1 MREVRACDF
10 CGAGAAGVFE
20 VLPAGVDGDDPKRM
34 LLCADCRDTLS
45 GVVDPLLAALDAGT
59 TLDGDTDTAGASA
72 EAGAETEAGTDGG
85 AEGASTA
92 STSAPSPEP
101 GPRDE
106 SAETHEGGG
115 RTLRNRGGTPKGYS
129 KVMRFLEG
137 REFPMERAAAEE
149 MATEAYG
156 LERESVAAA
165 IDHAAKHG
173 RLREASGKLFR

>member
-20 VLPAGVDGDDPKRM
+20 VLPAGVDGDARRM
-34 LLCADCRDTLS
+34 LLCAECRDTL
-45 GVVDPLLAALDAGT
+45 GEVVDPLLEALDGGA
-59 TLDGDTDTAGASA
+59 TLDAETAESAESTEAVETFVVPDTAEDSTG
-72 EAGAETEAGTDGG
+72 GDGTDGHDN
-85 AEGASTA
+85 ADV
-92 STSAPSPEP
+92 
-101 GPRDE
+101 R
-106 SAETHEGGG
+106 ETGG
-115 RTLRNRGGTPKGYS
+115 RTLRNRKGTPKGYS

-149 MATEAYG
+149 MVTEAYD
-156 LERESVAAA
+156 LEPESVAAA